1 MSQLVEC
8 TLDFLLV
15 ILHDDSYR
23 LAVLCSGIIL
33 ACLTMI
39 YRSIT
44 HKKPL
49 AKVPNLRS
57 PSLHPA
63 AVMRT
68 LSDSGENVKEGL
80 KGAVMEVREFV
91 APRRVQR
98 FRKRDRVMFYG
109 RQLIRTVE
117 NNVKYVD
124 NVRAKRQAQGK
135 HMVSRFAKA
144 ILGSDKYSE
153 CSEEEGARRP
163 AEDWLEEEDED
174 NGSMW
179 IPAELRYLLSCLHM
193 FSQFDP
199 SLFAELCPAIETV
212 KVSAG
217 QFLFKIGDPDEFI
230 FVVQSG
236 RLNVT
241 VSDRLGG
248 ASGASIKKVG
258 PGDSVT
264 SLLSFMELLT
274 GNARPFK
281 TVQAMA
287 EIDSLCLKLP
297 VDAFLPI
304 FDKRPELLIRIVQ
317 MIMARVQ
324 RVFFVAL
331 HQYLGLSSELINEE
345 KVGHEEGFGMG
356 YSSLSL
362 DQELQMAAGL
372 SERVSVERELDL
384 AVAGTDEMKLAA
396 GVKGLQGELGL
407 DDDTFLWDVVQVRRL
422 AIGDTVMT
430 EMSHRDVALI
440 YIIEGELT
448 LYQLNDG
455 RYDELYTAVR
465 GTSVGQ
471 LNMLSGDA
479 SCYTCRAVKPSLVAL
494 LSKNSFFEL
503 MAQSPEIVLALAHS
517 TIKELSPLARQLDFA
532 LDWITVEGGRGVVSP
547 GLSRDNVYIL
557 LSGRLRGYVTTNGTK
572 KLVGEYG
579 RGDMVG
585 IVDVIVPGNSPKSYL
600 AARDSEI
607 CLIPAQTVTFLKS
620 RCQVVLA
627 KLVTFLGDRLTSG
640 PTQGLTTSA
649 NQDKSPIVKY
659 STIAIFPTSERVP
672 ITAFCLELEHSLAVA
687 GPVVRISSTDVL
699 SKLGPTALDAGHE
712 YRLTA
717 WLSQREDRNS
727 TVIYQCDTTCSTW
740 TKKCLRYADDIFVLA
755 LAAEGP
761 AVTSAE
767 RDLEQMSKRIRK
779 DLVLLHSP
787 ETKHP
792 TGTKNWLK
800 KRPWISANFHVK
812 MNPMM
817 TKKKT
822 ERKIQE
828 VYRKVLESQPDI
840 HSDIS
845 RLARHVTG
853 GSIGLVLGGGG
864 ARGAAHLGMLQTII
878 EAGIP
883 IDKVGGVSIGAFVT
897 ALWAIHRN
905 IEEVNERSKKWFK
918 MMVGNTSAI
927 LDLTYPITALFKGAY
942 FNRTILETFSASIDI
957 EDLWVPFY
965 CVSTDITTSRE
976 RLHNTGQLWRYVRAS
991 MTFAWILPPICDP
1004 VDGHL
1009 LMDGCYVN
1017 NVPGDIML
1025 KSGCAHILV
1034 VDVTASDSTD
1044 LTNFG
1049 DTLSGWWMLWKRIN
1063 PFASTVKIP
1072 DQSEIQQ
1079 RLMYCSHYKNLAQL
1093 QENPQYEY
1101 IQPPVGH
1108 FSSSVFS
1115 KFEEIRAAGYHH
1127 GDTFFSGLR
1136 RAGGARTKKAWSW
1149 LPTADRYRVRNT
1161 KRRDSGSYVFTDLA
1175 ELVMADVKTVN
1186 IAKKWRQHSK
1196 TRIQKRNQ
1204 EQD

>member
-1 MSQLVEC
+1 MSQLVEY
-8 TLDFLLV
+8 TLDLLLV
-15 ILHDDSYR
+15 IITDENHR
-23 LAVLCSGIIL
+23 LVFVGSGIIVV
-33 ACLTMI
+33 CLVMI
-39 YRSIT
+39 YKHLMRRKPF
-44 HKKPL
+44 KK
-49 AKVPNLRS
+49 VVVNLRS

-68 LSDSGENVKEGL
+68 LSDSGGTMIE
-80 KGAVMEVREFV
+80 EVREFV
-91 APRRVQR
+91 APRRTQR
-98 FRKRDRVMFYG
+98 FRKRDRVMFFG
-109 RQLIRTVE
+109 RQLIRKVE
-117 NNVKYVD
+117 KNVQYVD
-124 NVRAKRQAQGK
+124 NVRVKRQAEGK

-144 ILGSDKYSE
+144 ILGGGKDSE
-153 CSEEEGARRP
+153 CSEEEGSRRP
-163 AEDWLEEEDED
+163 AEDWLEEDDDE
-174 NGSMW
+174 NRTPW

-193 FSQFDP
+193 FSQFEP
-199 SLFAELCPAIETV
+199 SLFVELCPAIQTV

-217 QFLFKIGDPDEFI
+217 QFLFKIGDPDEHI

-236 RLNVT
+236 RLDVT
-241 VSDRLGG
+241 ISDRMGG
-248 ASGASIKKVG
+248 PNGASIKKVG

-264 SLLSFMELLT
+264 SLLSFMEVLT
-274 GNARPFK
+274 GNAEPFR
-281 TVQAMA
+281 TVQARA

-297 VDAFLPI
+297 VEAFLPI

-331 HQYLGLSSELINEE
+331 HQYLGLSSELIKDES
-345 KVGHEEGFGMG
+345 VGYEEGFSMG
-356 YSSLSL
+356 YSSLPLS
-362 DQELQMAAGL
+362 QELEMAAG
-372 SERVSVERELDL
+372 VSIDRELDL
-384 AVAGTDEMKLAA
+384 AAAGTDEMKLAA
-396 GVKGLQGELGL
+396 GVRGLQLELGL
-407 DDDTFLWDVVQVRRL
+407 EDDTFLWDVVQVRRL
-422 AIGDTVMT
+422 AKGDTVMT
-430 EMSHRDVALI
+430 EMSHRDVALV
-440 YIIEGELT
+440 YIIQGELT

-479 SCYTCRAVKPSLVAL
+479 SCYTCRAVQPSCVAL
-494 LSKNSFFEL
+494 LSKSSFFQL
-503 MAQSPEIVLALAHS
+503 MSSSPEMVLSLAHS
-517 TIKELSPLARQLDFA
+517 TIGELSPLARQLDFA

-547 GLSRDNVYIL
+547 GLSKDNVYIL
-557 LSGRLRGYVTTNGTK
+557 LSGRLRGYVTTNGTR

-585 IVDVIVPGNSPKSYL
+585 IVDVIVPGNTPKSYL

-620 RCQVVLA
+620 RCHAVLA

-640 PTQGLTTSA
+640 PIQGLPVS
-649 NQDKSPIVKY
+649 NQDKPPAVKY
-659 STIAIFPTSERVP
+659 STIAVFPTSHLVP
-672 ITAFCLELEHSLAVA
+672 ITAFCLELEHSLSVS
-687 GPVVRISSTDVL
+687 GPVVRLSSSDIL
-699 SKLGPTALDAGHE
+699 AKLGPTALDAGHE
-712 YRLTA
+712 YRLTS
-717 WLSQREDRNS
+717 WLCQQEDRNS
-727 TVIYQCDTTCSTW
+727 TVIYQCDTTSSTW

-755 LAAEGP
+755 LASEGP
-761 AVTSAE
+761 TVTNTE
-767 RDLEQMSKRIRK
+767 QELEQMSKRIRK

-787 ETKHP
+787 DTKHP
-792 TGTKNWLK
+792 TGTRNWLK
-800 KRPWISANFHVK
+800 KRPWLSASFHVK
-812 MNPMM
+812 MSSMM
-817 TKKKT
+817 TKRKT
-822 ERKIQE
+822 EKRIQE
-828 VYRKVLESQPDI
+828 LYKKLMQSQPDI

-845 RLARHVTG
+845 RLARHITG

-905 IEEVNERSKKWFK
+905 MEEVNELSKKWFK
-918 MMVGNTSAI
+918 MMNGDLSAV
-927 LDLTYPITALFKGAY
+927 LDITYPITSLFKGAY
-942 FNRTILETFSASIDI
+942 FNKTILATFSDSIDI
-957 EDLWVPFY
+957 EDLWIPFY
-965 CVSTDITTSRE
+965 CVSTDITLSRE
-976 RLHNTGQLWRYVRAS
+976 RIHNSGQLWRYVRAS

-1093 QENPQYEY
+1093 QDNPHYEY

-1108 FSSSVFS
+1108 FSSSTFQR
-1115 KFEEIRAAGYHH
+1115 FEEIRAAGYHH

-1136 RAGGARTKKAWSW
+1136 KAGESRSMKAWSW

-1161 KRRDSGSYVFTDLA
+1161 KRRDSGSYAFTDLA
-1175 ELVMADVKTVN
+1175 ELVVSEVKTRNVV
-1186 IAKKWRQHSK
+1186 KKWQRKSK
-1196 TRIQKRNQ
+1196 SRSRIEVQN
-1204 EQD
+1204 EQGDENL